1 LPQGV
6 VKPSNQT
13 VAYGDPLMVEMEIGA
28 NATAAEMKAG
38 RVVIFDDAD
47 QTVKESGAA
56 AANVVGFLEVDPAKT
71 KSTAYAVGDQA
82 KVVIGECLAVL
93 TLLAN
98 EAVTRGDALVT
109 AANGKLAK
117 QAVGAMG
124 AQGQVV
130 AYAWESSNVAQDAE
144 ILVHWKP
151 SGEPAAAA

>member
-1 LPQGV
+1 
-6 VKPSNQT
+6 
-13 VAYGDPLMVEMEIGA
+13 MVEMEIGA
-28 NATAAEMKAG
+28 NATATEMKAG

-82 KVVIGECLAVL
+82 KVVLGECLAVL

-98 EAVTRGDALVT
+98 ESVTRGDALVT

-117 QAVGAMG
+117 QTVGAMG

>member
-1 LPQGV
+1 VPQGV
-6 VKPSNQT
+6 VKPSNQA

-47 QTVKESGAA
+47 QTVKEAGAA
-56 AANVVGFLEVDPAKT
+56 AANVVGFLEIDPAKT
-71 KSTAYAVGDQA
+71 KSRAYAVGDQA

-98 EAVTRGDALVT
+98 EAVTRGDPLVT
-109 AANGKLAK
+109 ATNGKLAK

-124 AQGQVV
+124 EQGQVV
-130 AYAWESSNVAQDAE
+130 AYAWESSNVAEDTE